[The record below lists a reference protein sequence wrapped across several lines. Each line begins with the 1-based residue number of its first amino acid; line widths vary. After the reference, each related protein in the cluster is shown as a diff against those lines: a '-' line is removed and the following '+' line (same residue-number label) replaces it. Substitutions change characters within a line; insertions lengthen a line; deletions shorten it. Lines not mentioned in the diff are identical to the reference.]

1 MEQSIF
7 QEKKISKAIITLA
20 LPAMLGQLTT
30 LIYNIADTY
39 FVSLT
44 NDPNQ
49 IAAVTLCT
57 PVLLIIMSIGT
68 LFGSGGSSIVAR
80 LLGSKQDAEA
90 GTIISYCIYT
100 TLIVS
105 IVSMVLLFIFLSP
118 LVNLIGADADN
129 ASFTR
134 DYLKYILFGLPF
146 VMLSNSMIH
155 IFRSV
160 GLVRQATVGLMLG
173 NITNIVLDFIFVVFF
188 HMGTVGVAVATSIG
202 FVMNTVYYLM
212 CMFQESKSD
221 NKMLSLSAKQYKP
234 TVKITVQVLS
244 IGIPGA
250 LITIMMSISN
260 IILNNYIAI
269 YGSNAVA
276 SYGVAY
282 KINTIAIML
291 SVGLSQGVA
300 PLIGFAYGAKE
311 PVRLK
316 KSMNLSMLYSVVLG
330 LVLTCA
336 FFLLRK
342 PLVGLFISDE
352 ALTTQA
358 GLFLSILCISNCVTG
373 IINMVTSFYQACGKA
388 LPSLLITICKNAIIF
403 IPAVIVLN
411 TFFELNGVI
420 AAQPFVEYTITVV
433 CVIMYL
439 FSIQKL
445 QAEMHKI

>member
-105 IVSMVLLFIFLSP
+105 IVSMALLFIFLSP

-146 VMLSNSMIH
+146 VMLSNSIIH

-202 FVMNTVYYLM
+202 FIVNTVYYLM
-212 CMFQESKSD
+212 CMFQKSKSD
-221 NKMLSLSAKQYKP
+221 NKMLSLSTKQYKP

-282 KINTIAIML
+282 KVNTIAVML

-330 LVLTCA
+330 LVFTCA

-403 IPAVIVLN
+403 IPTVIVLN
-411 TFFELNGVI
+411 TFFGLNGVI
-420 AAQPFVEYTITVV
+420 AAQPFVEYTITFV
-433 CVIMYL
+433 CIIMYL
-439 FSIQKL
+439 FSIRKL
-445 QAEMHKI
+445 RTEMHKT